1 MNTGP
6 ELTFSQGKHTNGQKT
21 YENVLSV
28 TKLQGNENQNE
39 IPPHTYHGGDYQKD
53 KRQQVL
59 VKDVEKT
66 DLSPT
71 VVRNVN

>member
-1 MNTGP
+1 MAKRHMKMC
-6 ELTFSQGKHTNGQKT
+6 SKKKI
-21 YENVLSV
+21 V
-28 TKLQGNENQNE
+28 TKFQGNENQNE

-71 VVRNVN
+71 AVRNVS